1 MKQLCSSLPIH
12 SEYIKIQQ
20 KFTISSS
27 YLQLSPVLSRW
38 TLISLYHDRF
48 RNVYKF
54 SQEPWEL
61 KLSIYG
67 LSPKTRSMLN
77 LSQKHPL
84 VKKLR
89 ILEDSGPDCS
99 FLIIPSALVTSIL
112 KCILSASVMSDS

>member
-27 YLQLSPVLSRW
+27 YLQLAPVLSRW

-77 LSQKHPL
+77 PL
-84 VKKLR
+84 TKASSCCRSK
-89 ILEDSGPDCS
+89 
-99 FLIIPSALVTSIL
+99 SIL
-112 KCILSASVMSDS
+112 LLKNYKFWKTVVLIVLS